1 MKMLHI
7 IDVDVDD
14 VIYIPTNEGFVG
26 GRVKQKD
33 YNRDQQKYFITMNGI
48 PTTFV
53 IRSDNFVIY
62 DNI

>member
-14 VIYIPTNEGFVG
+14 VIYIPTNEGFVRC
-26 GRVKQKD
+26 RVKQKE
-33 YNRDQQKYFITMNGI
+33 YNKDNQKYFITLYGV

-53 IRSDNFVIY
+53 IGSDNFVIY
-62 DNI
+62 ENN

>member
-14 VIYIPTNEGFVG
+14 VIHIPTNEGFVG
-26 GRVKQKD
+26 GRVKQKE
-33 YNRDQQKYFITMNGI
+33 YNKDNQKYFITLYGV

-53 IRSDNFVIY
+53 ICSDNFVIY
-62 DNI
+62 ENT